1 MKRPRGRSKTQ
12 APRPEQPEQ
21 PKEATQVIKPK
32 QYIMSSN
39 IMNLPQELI
48 GNIIGYM
55 PVPTLIKND
64 DDIMVNHI
72 RLQYKRF

>member
-1 MKRPRGRSKTQ
+1 
-12 APRPEQPEQ
+12 
-21 PKEATQVIKPK
+21 
-32 QYIMSSN
+32 
-39 IMNLPQELI
+39 MNLPHELI